1 MSIDRYKRQFGSVK
15 PLPGQP
21 GYGMKESERLFQ
33 ETKNME
39 LVGVRNIQLSDELPT
54 FSVDTGVI
62 YKVLSW
68 STNNLIANS
77 TVSEVSSFTLLSV

>member
-39 LVGVRNIQLSDELPT
+39 HKLNKLRAHI
-54 FSVDTGVI
+54 
-62 YKVLSW
+62 
-68 STNNLIANS
+68 
-77 TVSEVSSFTLLSV
+77 

>member
-39 LVGVRNIQLSDELPT
+39 HKLNKLRAVMSEQKEERSVKTGGRWASARSDR
-54 FSVDTGVI
+54 V
-62 YKVLSW
+62 
-68 STNNLIANS
+68 ST
-77 TVSEVSSFTLLSV
+77 